1 MKFGEERLRREE
13 LLLKLNDLA
22 GRLSLKGGELK
33 MRIKKNMIGVAV
45 VVVGVSFNVFAQ
57 QKGNLSSSPF
67 FSQLPEKMEK
77 ATIETEENLLKK
89 AKLYIEYAKR
99 RLEEFKIS
107 AAKGDANEVKK
118 LAGDY
123 QDSIIKGIE
132 TINQAR
138 AKGEDVGDTL
148 KIVENVLQENAKILD
163 KLINNVSSEIG
174 LVVSQLQEVI
184 DSLKEQ
190 ISIEINT
197 IQQEESEGCSSCAG
211 R

>member
-1 MKFGEERLRREE
+1 MG
-13 LLLKLNDLA
+13 
-22 GRLSLKGGELK
+22 
-33 MRIKKNMIGVAV
+33 IKKNIIGVAV

-107 AAKGDANEVKK
+107 AAKGDTNEVKK

-123 QDSIIKGIE
+123 QDSIMKGIE
-132 TINQAR
+132 AINQAR
-138 AKGEDVGDTL
+138 IKREDVGDTL
-148 KIVENVLQENAKILD
+148 KIVENVLQESTKILD
-163 KLINNVSSEIG
+163 KLINNVPLEIG

-184 DSLKEQ
+184 DSLREQ

-197 IQQEESEGCSSCAG
+197 IQKEENEGCSSCAG